1 VVNSINRH
9 GHLRQEE
16 IVMPWLDRENYFID
30 YVSTWTEI
38 PKEAGEPSIDGV
50 FNTEIESKEQTV
62 KQGQKTEKTTPVL
75 KPVGITRPP
84 KQAYT
89 SK

>member
-1 VVNSINRH
+1 
-9 GHLRQEE
+9 
-16 IVMPWLDRENYFID
+16 MPWLDRENYFID

-38 PKEAGEPSIDGV
+38 PKEAGEPTVGGV
-50 FNTEIESKEQTV
+50 FNETVESTETTVHQGKSATKE
-62 KQGQKTEKTTPVL
+62 TPIL
-75 KPVGITRPP
+75 KPIGITRPP